1 MRFTRHLASVIGLA
15 LALGATF
22 AGAADAPSVEGNA
35 RRVEVRYGDL
45 ELGNRLAIDQLY
57 ARIAAAAERVCGDY
71 DARDLRARSDWR
83 ACYEAALSDAVSR
96 APHPAVAERHRL
108 EQERRAAVAS
118 RTPVG

>member
-1 MRFTRHLASVIGLA
+1 MRLTRHLAPAVGMV

-22 AGAADAPSVEGNA
+22 ASAADALSVEGIA
-35 RRVEVRYGDL
+35 RSVEVRYGDL
-45 ELGNRLAIDQLY
+45 ELDNRLAIDQLY

-71 DARDLRARSDWR
+71 DARDLRARGDWR

-96 APHPAVAERHRL
+96 APHPAVAERHRS
-108 EQERRAAVAS
+108 EQERGAAVAN